1 MCPRVDTMFGSILHR
16 LNSWSRIDVTVEM
29 FQAICILNR
38 ITPQFLKFIVGL
50 GRKFSSWDEDF
61 MTCYDHILFSNKAE
75 TSQINQSKKGT
86 QDNGAGG
93 EYFTL
98 VSSLKR
104 MTNGL

>member
-1 MCPRVDTMFGSILHR
+1 MFGSILHR

-38 ITPQFLKFIVGL
+38 ITPQFLKFVLGL

-75 TSQINQSKKGT
+75 TSRINQGKKGT
-86 QDNGAGG
+86 EDNGAGG
-93 EYFTL
+93 EYFIL
-98 VSSLKR
+98 VSSLKKK